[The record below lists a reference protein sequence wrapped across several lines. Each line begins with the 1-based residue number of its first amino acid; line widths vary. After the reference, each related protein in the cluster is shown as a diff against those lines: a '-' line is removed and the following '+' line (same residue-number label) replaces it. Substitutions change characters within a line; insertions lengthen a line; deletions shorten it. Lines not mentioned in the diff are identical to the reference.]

1 MKIES
6 SFTMQD
12 VHSFMDAYL
21 DRERNLLADRLQKVS
36 ERLAELG
43 GRVPDEAGDG
53 ERWNAKEILAHIAV
67 VSKFYGVLV
76 HRVASGKVTDFGL
89 VDQVNL
95 RDVAGKQMSELPAGE
110 LVRMARADQERTV
123 QTLRTL
129 EPAALRRKVKVDD
142 GSEMTAEDIARLP
155 LVSHLEAHLEQLER
169 ALSSR

>member
-43 GRVPDEAGDG
+43 ARVPDEAGDG

-155 LVSHLEAHLEQLER
+155 LVSHLEAHLEQLEQ